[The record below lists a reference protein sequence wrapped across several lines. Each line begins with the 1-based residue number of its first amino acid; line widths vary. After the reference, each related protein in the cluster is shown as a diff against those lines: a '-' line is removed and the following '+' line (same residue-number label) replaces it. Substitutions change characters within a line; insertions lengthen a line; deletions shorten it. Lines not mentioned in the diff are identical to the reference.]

1 MNKEFLDKLEV
12 SMENAK
18 MLGRIEGSIKNLQL
32 YEVHLSETTRD
43 YFRSEL
49 DKILKSVENIKL

>member
-1 MNKEFLDKLEV
+1 MNNLETLMNNSKE
-12 SMENAK
+12 
-18 MLGRIEGSIKNLQL
+18 LGRIIGSIKNLQL
-32 YEVHLSETTRD
+32 YEVHLTETTRD

>member
-1 MNKEFLDKLEV
+1 MNNLDTL
-12 SMENAK
+12 MNNAK
-18 MLGRIEGSIKNLQL
+18 ELGKISGSVKNLQL

-49 DKILKSVENIKL
+49 DKILKSIDNIKL

>member
-1 MNKEFLDKLEV
+1 MSNLDILMN
-12 SMENAK
+12 NAK
-18 MLGRIEGSIKNLQL
+18 ELGKISGSIKNLQL

-49 DKILKSVENIKL
+49 DKILKSVDNIKL

>member
-1 MNKEFLDKLEV
+1 MSNLDILMN
-12 SMENAK
+12 NAK
-18 MLGRIEGSIKNLQL
+18 ELGKISGSVKNLQL
-32 YEVHLSETTRD
+32 YEIHLSETTRD

>member
-49 DKILKSVENIKL
+49 DKILKSVDNIK

>member
-1 MNKEFLDKLEV
+1 MNKEFLDRLEV

-32 YEVHLSETTRD
+32 YEAHLSETTRD

-49 DKILKSVENIKL
+49 DKILKSVKNIKL

>member
-1 MNKEFLDKLEV
+1 MSNLNILMN
-12 SMENAK
+12 NAK
-18 MLGRIEGSIKNLQL
+18 ELGKITGSIKNLQL

-49 DKILKSVENIKL
+49 DKILKSVDNIKL

>member
-1 MNKEFLDKLEV
+1 MNNLDTLMNNSKE
-12 SMENAK
+12 
-18 MLGRIEGSIKNLQL
+18 LGRIIGSIKNLQL

-49 DKILKSVENIKL
+49 DKILKSVDNIKL